1 MPFPLDQGERGDGVR
16 ERMSLMESS
25 PLPRRSAGRR
35 RRKEE
40 RSKGLRRRAGGKREE
55 TVKLQQAELTLGRGN
70 APTLNGLTQSTTAP

>member
-1 MPFPLDQGERGDGVR
+1 MR

-25 PLPRRSAGRR
+25 PQPT
-35 RRKEE
+35 EE
-40 RSKGLRRRAGGKREE
+40 RGKEAEEGGKVQGLRRRAGGKREE